1 MSLRKMLEVCPRPK
15 AGLQLATRKLDTF
28 RHDGTRR
35 HEKHRVRAISA
46 GIWDFPGVFWTAED
60 FKPSIVKPKK
70 PVPHLRIESILVI
83 EFAS

>member
-1 MSLRKMLEVCPRPK
+1 MIFSPAEGR
-15 AGLQLATRKLDTF
+15 ASIGHTQTRYLPA
-28 RHDGTRR
+28 RHHDDGTR
-35 HEKHRVRAISA
+35 HEKQTVRAISA

-70 PVPHLRIESILVI
+70 TVPHLRIESILVI